1 MTTELKQAAQQSTL
15 CLQAVC
21 RYISDVLAGDAS
33 SSEKRIARTIMHLL
47 PLEQAAPIQQAEAK
61 TDEPVA
67 VRNPFAARCYTMSES
82 HLSGHR
88 LLVGFEKLEDA
99 QAAHEWIA
107 RYGRCDYIH
116 LGVEGIK

>member
-1 MTTELKQAAQQSTL
+1 MSIELKRMTPSRAAYFME
-15 CLQAVC
+15 
-21 RYISDVLAGDAS
+21 RFKRE
-33 SSEKRIARTIMHLL
+33 EKLL
-47 PLEQAAPIQQAEAK
+47 GPNEQAALTYVIDMLEKATTIQQAEAQQPAK
-61 TDEPVA
+61 GEPV
-67 VRNPFAARCYTMSES
+67 VSRNPFASRCYTMSES

-107 RYGRCDYIH
+107 RYGRCDYLN